1 MNVRITIGKGVTG
14 AVRYCLGEGRHPVT
28 GELLPKRAD
37 GSTRVEWIGGTG
49 FSFPVRTLADIERA
63 RILMELDAQ
72 NQPVRRGGWRC
83 EQDCV
88 HLVLA
93 WRLGERPTRK
103 DVEAAAKDALASLG
117 MERAKALFFV
127 HNDEDYAHIHIVAS
141 KINPETGRAY
151 DLKGN
156 YLILSRWA
164 EQYER
169 EHGGVINLRRA
180 DMNELRAA
188 IRDRDAGAV
197 LECMTRQR
205 PTITEDQV
213 RRALQ
218 KEIHAPR
225 GAPLKQKQTV
235 EADRSRFQARILAH
249 PDVLRLREDTPNG
262 PMIRYTT
269 RTVLEGEHHV
279 LRAASE
285 LAGVAGHDV
294 GDQCRAQ
301 IEGSAT
307 FATMTPEQLQ
317 ALRLATAAGGLAL
330 IDGQAGTG
338 KSYTIAAIRK
348 AYEAARYRVIG
359 LAPTNAVAEDMR
371 NDGFAHAATIHA
383 ELFALA
389 NGRAAWTRDTAVIVD
404 EAAMVETAIMALVT
418 AWAAEAGAKLIL
430 AGDDRQLSS
439 INRGGMFGVLKERY
453 GAATLSDVK
462 RQYKIDERRA
472 SQMMAEGNFHDAL
485 GIYERKGS
493 IHWTRTQPE
502 ARALL
507 VEQWANDTTAA
518 PDKSR
523 FVFAYTNDAV
533 RDLNAVLRAVRKT
546 RGELGPDHL
555 FDTAHGP
562 LAFSTGDR
570 LQFTATDKPAGILN
584 GVAGTVEAIDGTHLA
599 VRLDGRNPKTIHVD
613 GAAFNEFRH
622 GYAGTIYAG
631 QGRTLQQTYLYHSE
645 HWRSAPSYV
654 ALTRHKERTDLFVAR
669 NTAADI
675 TQLAKQ
681 MARIDDRR
689 AASMF
694 QLEQTIELV
703 PAMGA
708 AELSA
713 KFAPMMARRER
724 ARQPPIAEPVEPI
737 IARAVGDIDGR
748 CTSTAPARGGDPAVR
763 GRDRHRSSPRRARQ
777 GRGSPALAGPAA
789 SLSIE

>member
-37 GSTRVEWIGGTG
+37 GSARVEWIGGTG

-93 WRLGERPTRK
+93 WRPGEHPTRK
-103 DVEAAAKDALASLG
+103 DVEDSAKDALAALG
-117 MERAKALFFV
+117 MENAKALFFV

-141 KINPETGRAY
+141 KINPATGRAY

-205 PTITEDQV
+205 PTITGDQV

-218 KEIHAPR
+218 KEIWAPR
-225 GAPLKQKQTV
+225 GASVAQKQSV
-235 EADRSRFQARILAH
+235 EVDRSRFQARILAH
-249 PDVLRLREDTPNG
+249 PDVLRLREDTPSG

-269 RTVLEGEHHV
+269 RTVLEAEQHV
-279 LRAASE
+279 LRAAVD
-285 LAGVAGHDV
+285 LASASGHDV
-294 GDQCRAQ
+294 GDQYRAQ
-301 IEGSAT
+301 IEGST
-307 FATMTPEQLQ
+307 KFATMTPEQLR
-317 ALRLATAAGGLAL
+317 AFRHATAAGGLAL

-338 KSYTIAAIRK
+338 KSYTIAAIRE
-348 AYEAARYRVIG
+348 AYEVVRYRVIG

-371 NDGFAHAATIHA
+371 NDGFGHAATIHA

-389 NGRAAWTRDTAVIVD
+389 NGRAAWTRETAVIVD
-404 EAAMVETAIMALVT
+404 EAAMVETAIMALLAT
-418 AWAAEAGAKLIL
+418 WAAEAGAKLIL

-439 INRGGMFGVLKERY
+439 INRGGMFGVLKELY
-453 GAATLSDVK
+453 GAAMLSDVK

-485 GIYERKGS
+485 GIYERKGA

-507 VEQWANDTTAA
+507 VEQWANDTAAA

-533 RDLNAVLRAVRKT
+533 RDLNAALRAVRKRMNSWNRAPATTNTKTAAAAPT
-546 RGELGPDHL
+546 RQPQ
-555 FDTAHGP
+555 P
-562 LAFSTGDR
+562 SR
-570 LQFTATDKPAGILN
+570 KPPAR
-584 GVAGTVEAIDGTHLA
+584 ASRPTTHRCNIA
-599 VRLDGRNPKTIHVD
+599 
-613 GAAFNEFRH
+613 
-622 GYAGTIYAG
+622 AG
-631 QGRTLQQTYLYHSE
+631 QGGKSAEPPPRLAGARRTAEDEGEAEVIRDETAGPQSQP
-645 HWRSAPSYV
+645 R
-654 ALTRHKERTDLFVAR
+654 R
-669 NTAADI
+669 NRRKSLSRKR
-675 TQLAKQ
+675 LAKSWH
-681 MARIDDRR
+681 AHLRAGWRIAAAWVTLAFEPPATGRPTRR
-689 AASMF
+689 
-694 QLEQTIELV
+694 TH
-703 PAMGA
+703 
-708 AELSA
+708 
-713 KFAPMMARRER
+713 
-724 ARQPPIAEPVEPI
+724 
-737 IARAVGDIDGR
+737 
-748 CTSTAPARGGDPAVR
+748 R
-763 GRDRHRSSPRRARQ
+763 GRQHRPQKPRR
-777 GRGSPALAGPAA
+777 
-789 SLSIE
+789 